1 MPNPIRVNA
10 VQGLSAGDSFA
21 ITRTFTKEDTL
32 SFGDLTRDYNPVH
45 YDSRWSTQK
54 GMKGLICH
62 GLLIGS
68 MICEFGGQ
76 VGWLATGMDFKF
88 LKPVYFNDTIR
99 CTVTITK
106 IDERMRAEAEAIF
119 TNQEHAQ
126 VGHAYLTGRL
136 PTVSERDILQQ
147 MLSEDDP
154 TNKLSSKE
162 YG

>member
-10 VQGLSAGDSFA
+10 VQGLAEGDSFA

-45 YDSRWSTQK
+45 YDPRWSTHK
-54 GMKGLICH
+54 GMQGLICH
-62 GLLIGS
+62 GLLVGS

-88 LKPVYFNDTIR
+88 LKPVYFDDTIR
-99 CTVTITK
+99 CTITITM
-106 IDERMRAEAEAIF
+106 IDENMRAEAEAIF
-119 TNQEHAQ
+119 TNQENEQ
-126 VGHAYLTGRL
+126 VGHAFLTGRL
-136 PTVSERDILQQ
+136 PTVPERNILEQ

-154 TNKLSSKE
+154 TNKLSTKE